1 MSFAYKYRNFINK
14 DPILDYLYTQ
24 TEYKMDNELPDFDED
39 LLLDNYI
46 KKNKQIFVDKILQKL
61 GSDAIKIGKDAFVM
75 KTKNLKKHFKNH
87 EEFTG
92 NSYSL
97 FTIEYSTIKSLKDN
111 RISTTHS
118 YYNFKNWMYQEE
130 CGYVLDNS
138 FVLGRKY
145 TKHNAFNYLVNMPY
159 TFENTKAEADAHFLN
174 LKMCEPN
181 MKNTSDFPWHNAK
194 KLIKKT
200 SFLPTRSD
208 EIIQNFNKLP
218 LPRADN
224 EIFIDF
230 EVLTSVYDTFET
242 FPKPN
247 TKNYLFNI
255 GCVST
260 GGELSLMATSLDQEK
275 QVFQQLV
282 EYIDSQNGGS
292 VMLIHWTSIEKRIFN
307 EKVVEFGI
315 APTMEVKWFDL
326 HKYFVETDIYIKDCE
341 NFKLKTVSRCLEKY
355 GLIKSKWE
363 GGLFFDG
370 LGAMTGYILYLK
382 KGCENI
388 LEEISKYNL
397 IDCRVMIEI
406 YQVLIDISN

>member
-46 KKNKQIFVDKILQKL
+46 KKNKKIFVDKILQNL
-61 GSDAIKIGKDAFVM
+61 GLDAIKISKDAFVM

-87 EEFTG
+87 DEFTG

-97 FTIEYSTIKSLKDN
+97 FTVEYSTIKSLKSG

-118 YYNFKNWMYQEE
+118 YYNFKNWMYQVE

-159 TFENTKAEADAHFLN
+159 TFENTKQEADAHFLN
-174 LKMCEPN
+174 LQICEPN
-181 MKNTSDFPWHNAK
+181 MKNKSDFPWHNAK
-194 KLIKKT
+194 KLIKKET
-200 SFLPTRSD
+200 VTPTKSD
-208 EIIQNFNKLP
+208 KIIQNFNNLSLP
-218 LPRADN
+218 KADN

-255 GCVST
+255 GCISSDN
-260 GGELSLMATSLDQEK
+260 ELSLMVTSLDQEK
-275 QVFQQLV
+275 QVFKKLV
-282 EYIDSQNGGS
+282 DYIDSLTGS
-292 VMLIHWTSIEKRIFN
+292 VMLIHWTAIEKRIFN

-315 APTMEVKWFDL
+315 SPKSEVKWFDL
-326 HKYFVETDIYIKDCE
+326 HKYFIETDIYIKECE
-341 NFKLKTVSRCLEKY
+341 NYKLKTVSRCLEKY
-355 GLIKSKWE
+355 GLITSKWE

-370 LGAMTGYILYLK
+370 LGAMTGFIKYLN
-382 KGCENI
+382 KGGDDT
-388 LEEISKYNL
+388 LDEIAKYNL
-397 IDCRVMIEI
+397 VDCRVMLEI
-406 YQVLIDISN
+406 YRVLENLT